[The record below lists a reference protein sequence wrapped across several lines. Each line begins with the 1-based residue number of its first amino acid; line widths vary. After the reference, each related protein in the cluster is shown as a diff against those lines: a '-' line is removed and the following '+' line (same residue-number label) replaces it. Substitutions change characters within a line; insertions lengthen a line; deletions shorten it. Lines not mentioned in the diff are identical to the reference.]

1 MVRSIDK
8 IISLVTFMGVDDKIM
23 FPSSSIE
30 LLPKRLKDKIKANAT
45 AMRVRV
51 GGISFDAIFQQRR
64 REVSGTNLHTWAQAR
79 ARRRSTVCTG
89 LSSSLYISGPT
100 FSIQL
105 AVQLLWR
112 VRCARDEHVTTG
124 RPPNFFENSGS
135 ILGTL

>member
-8 IISLVTFMGVDDKIM
+8 IISLVIFMGVDDKIM

-64 REVSGTNLHTWAQAR
+64 REVSGTNLHTWEQAS
-79 ARRRSTVCTG
+79 ARRLSTVCTG
-89 LSSSLYISGPT
+89 LTY
-100 FSIQL
+100 
-105 AVQLLWR
+105 
-112 VRCARDEHVTTG
+112 DM
-124 RPPNFFENSGS
+124 
-135 ILGTL
+135 